1 MHQPDLPTPSGD
13 RGEALFLNRAA
24 AVARLSAGAGPGP
37 LLSYRMIA
45 RQYLFAG
52 RVQGVGFR
60 YATKQLAKGFDVL
73 GWVRNLPDGSVEL
86 QVMGEEDELDDFIQE
101 LHDSPIGRHIQEQT
115 ERRVPLLEN
124 VSGFTIRE

>member
-1 MHQPDLPTPSGD
+1 MSCPLFRETSLSSG
-13 RGEALFLNRAA
+13 
-24 AVARLSAGAGPGP
+24 AGARP
-37 LLSYRMIA
+37 LLSSSMIA
-45 RQYLFAG
+45 RQYLFEG

-73 GWVRNLPDGSVEL
+73 GWVRNCDDGRVEL

-115 ERRVPLLEN
+115 VRRVPLLEE